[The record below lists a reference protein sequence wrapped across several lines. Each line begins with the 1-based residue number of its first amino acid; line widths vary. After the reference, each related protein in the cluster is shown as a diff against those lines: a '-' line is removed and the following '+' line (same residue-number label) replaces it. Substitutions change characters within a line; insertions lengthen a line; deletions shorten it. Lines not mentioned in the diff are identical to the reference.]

1 MSTAPGPLLVGVAGM
16 AGGGGALTTV
26 STMWALVT
34 VGDGDKGG
42 APGGRGEPGT
52 VFGAEPATGVCW
64 GVLTYLVVPGTVTV
78 IDETATCG

>member
-1 MSTAPGPLLVGVAGM
+1 M

-52 VFGAEPATGVCW
+52 VFGDEPATGVCW
-64 GVLTYLVVPGTVTV
+64 GEVTYLVVPGTVTV
-78 IDETATCG
+78 IDETATWG